1 MSDQLTHI
9 ETTTNPSAARSAAG
23 AERMRAHRQR
33 RREGL
38 RCITLEIRDSEV
50 DALVRRQLLKP
61 ERRSDP
67 NAIVDALYVFLD
79 RALDG

>member
-1 MSDQLTHI
+1 MSDRLTHI
-9 ETTTNPSAARSAAG
+9 ERTTNPLTANSLGAA
-23 AERMRAHRQR
+23 RMRAHRQR

-38 RCITLEIRDSEV
+38 RCVTIEIRDSEV

-67 NAIVDALYVFLD
+67 NAIIDALYVFLD